1 VADLTT
7 GWFSTLLMYG
17 YSTSVGIVVPT
28 ATGIAVA

>member
-7 GWFSTLLMYG
+7 LWFSTLLMYG